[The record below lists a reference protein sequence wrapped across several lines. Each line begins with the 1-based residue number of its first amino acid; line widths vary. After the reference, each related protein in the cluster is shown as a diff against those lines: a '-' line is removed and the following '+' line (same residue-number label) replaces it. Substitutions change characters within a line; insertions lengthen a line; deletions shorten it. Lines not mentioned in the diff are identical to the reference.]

1 MTSGIVTTRRCQW
14 DRCLFCALPASQL
27 SVWSLHHPPR
37 VTERLFEPLKHLPS
51 HEESMLDLKR
61 WILPQLLCRPVL
73 VAGVGLPET
82 GTAQP
87 FITESLRRLQRDR
100 RGLDTKP

>member
-1 MTSGIVTTRRCQW
+1 
-14 DRCLFCALPASQL
+14 
-27 SVWSLHHPPR
+27 
-37 VTERLFEPLKHLPS
+37 
-51 HEESMLDLKR
+51 MLDLKR

-73 VAGVGLPET
+73 VAGVGLPAT
-82 GTAQP
+82 GIAQP